1 MDSSLLE
8 WISKMDTSSVKDMG
22 YIFAQSIGF
31 NVDISAWDTSKVKNM
46 SYIFSAARA
55 FNQPIGARNTK
66 KATNA
71 YNRAQKKRK
80 NRIRIDNI

>member
-1 MDSSLLE
+1 
-8 WISKMDTSSVKDMG
+8 MG

-46 SYIFSAARA
+46 SYMFSAARA
-55 FNQPIGARNTK
+55 FNQPIGAWNTK

-71 YNRAQKKRK
+71 YNRAQKKK
-80 NRIRIDNI
+80 K